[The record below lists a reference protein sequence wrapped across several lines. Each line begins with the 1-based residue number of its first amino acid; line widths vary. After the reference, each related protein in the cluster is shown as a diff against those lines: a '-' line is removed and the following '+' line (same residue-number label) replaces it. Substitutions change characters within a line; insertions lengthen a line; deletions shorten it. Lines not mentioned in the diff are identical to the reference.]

1 MADFGGGSTEKN
13 HNLIKSVMEK
23 TGAKIEMSSS
33 KDQSLTFLISGKQET
48 VLKARRELLVQFQT
62 QASMSIAI
70 PKEHH
75 RYVCYYLN
83 FLFNL
88 GEKLVKTLVRFFKSF
103 KKSKNSGGND
113 DLMNFPLHFSKYWT
127 GGKSNFYMPL
137 SKLGARFL
145 QYELL
150 VKMKARAKKIIIF
163 FFRTNR
169 SLIWL
174 HGCGYHEQDYPRVE
188 HFIFIVSYHKAGQ
201 KCIKEAGC
209 CISTFT

>member
-150 VKMKARAKKIIIF
+150 VKMKARAKKNDYF
-163 FFRTNR
+163 FFFEPIGPWFDCTVVDIMSRITHGSNILF
-169 SLIWL
+169 SLFHITK
-174 HGCGYHEQDYPRVE
+174 RAKNV
-188 HFIFIVSYHKAGQ
+188 
-201 KCIKEAGC
+201 
-209 CISTFT
+209 

>member
-1 MADFGGGSTEKN
+1 MASLDFGGGSTEKN

-88 GEKLVKTLVRFFKSF
+88 GKKLVKTLVRFFKSF
-103 KKSKNSGGND
+103 KKS
-113 DLMNFPLHFSKYWT
+113 
-127 GGKSNFYMPL
+127 
-137 SKLGARFL
+137 
-145 QYELL
+145 
-150 VKMKARAKKIIIF
+150 
-163 FFRTNR
+163 
-169 SLIWL
+169 
-174 HGCGYHEQDYPRVE
+174 
-188 HFIFIVSYHKAGQ
+188 
-201 KCIKEAGC
+201 
-209 CISTFT
+209 